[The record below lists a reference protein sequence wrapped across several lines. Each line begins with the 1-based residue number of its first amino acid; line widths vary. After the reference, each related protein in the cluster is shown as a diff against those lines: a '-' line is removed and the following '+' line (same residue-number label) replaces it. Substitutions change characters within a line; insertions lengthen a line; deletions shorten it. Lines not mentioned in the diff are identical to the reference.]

1 VLRAALRVNWKTL
14 GLERRMA
21 MFKRSTKSAKGFD
34 WAGLGWLFL
43 FFWYFSGITQLL
55 IQLSGTSGFSGFRQA
70 FFMSALWLAPM
81 LVFPRQTRVLAAVI
95 GVVLWACSMASLG
108 YFFVYQQEFS
118 QSVIFIMFE
127 SNISEAGEY
136 LTQYFAW
143 WIVLAFIAHTALAIF
158 LWTRVRPV
166 YLPRGQALLAATA
179 ILVAIVGYPLVKQIA
194 RSETL
199 ADGID
204 RFETRIEPAVP
215 WQMIV
220 AYRRYT
226 EQLDNMQGMLHSAS
240 QIPPLTNLKD
250 AAAGQPST
258 LVLVIGESTN
268 RQRMSLYGYPRATT
282 PELDKLRDQ
291 LAVFDNVITPRP
303 YTIEALQQVL
313 TFADEENPDLY
324 LKTPSIVSMMKQAGY
339 KTYWITNQQTMT
351 KRNTMLTTFSEQA
364 DEQVYL
370 NNNRNQNAR
379 QYDGDVLAPFSKAL
393 ADPAERKFIVV
404 HLLGTHMSYQYR
416 YPPSFDKFT
425 DREGVPAG
433 ISDDQL
439 PTYNSYDNAVLYND
453 FVVSSLI
460 KDYAKTDP
468 NGFLLYLS
476 DHGEDVFDS
485 AGHSTLGRNEGKPTA
500 PMYTIPFMAYA
511 SPKWRESHSWNFAG
525 DLQRPYSSSQLI
537 HTWADLAGLSSTEL
551 DRSKSLVSDSFKPR
565 PLLIG
570 DPYQR
575 QQKPLIDFSLIK
587 PKKAAATEV
596 VLQETP
602 AL

>member
-1 VLRAALRVNWKTL
+1 MAL
-14 GLERRMA
+14 
-21 MFKRSTKSAKGFD
+21 FKRGDTSAKGFD

-55 IQLSGTSGFSGFRQA
+55 ILLTDTSGFAGFRQA
-70 FFMSALWLAPM
+70 FIMSSIWLAPV
-81 LVFPRQTRVLAAVI
+81 LLFPARTRLLAALI
-95 GVVLWACSMASLG
+95 GIVLWACSMASLG
-108 YFFVYQQEFS
+108 YFFIYQQEFS

-127 SNISEAGEY
+127 SNPSEAGEY
-136 LTQYFAW
+136 MTQYFAW
-143 WIVLAFIAHTALAIF
+143 WIVLAFIAHTAFSVF
-158 LWTRVRPV
+158 LWTRLRPV
-166 YLPRGQALLAATA
+166 YMPRGRALVATTALL
-179 ILVAIVGYPLVKQIA
+179 VAVVGYPLVKQIA
-194 RSETL
+194 RSDSLRGGLE
-199 ADGID
+199 

-215 WQMIV
+215 WQMVV
-220 AYRRYT
+220 AYRRYL
-226 EQLDNMQGMLHSAS
+226 EQLDNMQGMLASAS
-240 QIPPLTNLKD
+240 KIAPLKNLKD
-250 AAAGQPST
+250 ASADLPAT

-268 RQRMSLYGYPRATT
+268 RQRMSLYGYPRQTT
-282 PELDKLRDQ
+282 PELDKLKDQ

-313 TFADEENPDLY
+313 TFADEENPELY
-324 LKTPSIVSMMKQAGY
+324 LTTPSVVSVMKQAGY

-379 QYDGDVLAPFSKAL
+379 QYDGDVLEPFNKAL
-393 ADPAERKFIVV
+393 ADKAPRKFIVV

-416 YPPSFDKFT
+416 YPPTFDKFT
-425 DREGVPAG
+425 DRQDVPAG
-433 ISDDQL
+433 VRDDQV

-485 AGHSTLGRNEGKPTA
+485 AGHNTLGRNESKPTA
-500 PMYTIPFMAYA
+500 PMYTIPFMAWA
-511 SPKWRESHSWNFAG
+511 SPKWRETHDWSFAG
-525 DLQRPYSSSQLI
+525 DLGRPYSSSQLI
-537 HTWADLAGLSSTEL
+537 HTWADLAGLSADEL
-551 DRSKSLVSDSFKPR
+551 DRSKSLVNDSFKPR

-570 DPYQR
+570 NPFER
-575 QQKPLIDFSLIK
+575 QSKALIDFSLMK
-587 PKKAAATEV
+587 PKPRTTQV
-596 VLQETP
+596 VQQ
-602 AL
+602 

>member
-1 VLRAALRVNWKTL
+1 
-14 GLERRMA
+14 MA
-21 MFKRSTKSAKGFD
+21 MFKRSTTSAKGFD

-70 FFMSALWLAPM
+70 FFLSAVWLAP
-81 LVFPRQTRVLAAVI
+81 LLIFPRRTRLLAALI
-95 GVVLWACSMASLG
+95 GVVLWACSLASLG
-108 YFFVYQQEFS
+108 YFFIYQQEFS

-143 WIVLAFIAHTALAIF
+143 WIVLAFIAHTAVAIF

-166 YLPRGQALLAATA
+166 YLPRAQALVAATA
-179 ILVAIVGYPLVKQIA
+179 ILVAIIGYPLVKQIA
-194 RSETL
+194 RSDTL
-199 ADGID
+199 EDAVD
-204 RFETRIEPAVP
+204 RFESRIEPAVP

-220 AYRRYT
+220 GYHRYT
-226 EQLDNMQGMLHSAS
+226 QQLDNMQDMLDSAS

-250 AAAGQPST
+250 NMAGQPST

-268 RQRMSLYGYPRATT
+268 RQRMSLYGYPRNTT

-324 LKTPSIVSMMKQAGY
+324 LKTPSVVSMMKQAGY

-379 QYDGDVLAPFSKAL
+379 QYDGDVLAPFAKAL

-416 YPPSFDKFT
+416 YPPTFEKFT
-425 DREGVPAG
+425 DRQGVPAG

-439 PTYNSYDNAVLYND
+439 PIYNSYDNAVLYND

-485 AGHSTLGRNEGKPTA
+485 AGHATLGRNEGKPTA

-511 SPKWRESHSWNFAG
+511 SPKWRESHDWKFAG

-537 HTWADLAGLSSTEL
+537 HTWADLAGLSFNEL
-551 DRSKSLVSDSFKPR
+551 DRSKSLVSDSFTPR

-570 DPYQR
+570 NPYQR
-575 QQKPLIDFSLIK
+575 AQKALIDFSLIK
-587 PKKAAATEV
+587 PKKASPADV
-596 VLQETP
+596 VLQDKP

>member
-1 VLRAALRVNWKTL
+1 MAL
-14 GLERRMA
+14 
-21 MFKRSTKSAKGFD
+21 FKRGDTSAKGFD

-55 IQLSGTSGFSGFRQA
+55 ILLTDTSGFAGFRQA
-70 FFMSALWLAPM
+70 FIMSSIWLAPV
-81 LVFPRQTRVLAAVI
+81 LLFPARTRLLAALI
-95 GVVLWACSMASLG
+95 GIVLWACSMASLG
-108 YFFVYQQEFS
+108 YFFIYQQEFS

-127 SNISEAGEY
+127 SNPSEAGEY
-136 LTQYFAW
+136 MTQYFAW
-143 WIVLAFIAHTALAIF
+143 WIVLAFIAHTAFSVF
-158 LWTRVRPV
+158 LWTRLRPV
-166 YLPRGQALLAATA
+166 YMPRGRALVATTALL
-179 ILVAIVGYPLVKQIA
+179 VAVVGYPLVKQIA
-194 RSETL
+194 RSDSLRGGLE
-199 ADGID
+199 

-215 WQMIV
+215 WQMVV
-220 AYRRYT
+220 AYRRYL
-226 EQLDNMQGMLHSAS
+226 EQLDNMQGMLASAS
-240 QIPPLTNLKD
+240 KIAPLKNLKD
-250 AAAGQPST
+250 ASADLPAT

-268 RQRMSLYGYPRATT
+268 RQRMSLYGYPRQTT
-282 PELDKLRDQ
+282 PELDKLKDQ

-313 TFADEENPDLY
+313 TFADEENPELY
-324 LKTPSIVSMMKQAGY
+324 LTTPSVVSVMKQAGY

-379 QYDGDVLAPFSKAL
+379 QYDGDVLEPFNKAL
-393 ADPAERKFIVV
+393 ADKAPRKFIVV

-416 YPPSFDKFT
+416 YPPTFDKFT
-425 DREGVPAG
+425 DRQGVPAG
-433 ISDDQL
+433 VRDDQV

-485 AGHSTLGRNEGKPTA
+485 AGHNTLGRNESKPTA
-500 PMYTIPFMAYA
+500 PMYTIPFMAWA
-511 SPKWRESHSWNFAG
+511 SPKWRETHDWSFAG
-525 DLQRPYSSSQLI
+525 DMSRPYSSSQLI
-537 HTWADLAGLSSTEL
+537 HTWADLAGLSADEL

-570 DPYQR
+570 NPFER
-575 QQKPLIDFSLIK
+575 QSKALIDFSLMK
-587 PKKAAATEV
+587 PKPRTTQV
-596 VLQETP
+596 VQQ
-602 AL
+602 

>member
-1 VLRAALRVNWKTL
+1 
-14 GLERRMA
+14 MA

-485 AGHSTLGRNEGKPTA
+485 TGHSTLGRNEGKPTA

-587 PKKAAATEV
+587 PKKAATTEV

>member
-14 GLERRMA
+14 GLERWMA

-143 WIVLAFIAHTALAIF
+143 WIVLAFIAHTALSIF

-425 DREGVPAG
+425 DREGVPAS

-587 PKKAAATEV
+587 PKKAATTEV

>member
-1 VLRAALRVNWKTL
+1 
-14 GLERRMA
+14 MA

-55 IQLSGTSGFSGFRQA
+55 IQLTGTSGFSGFRQA
-70 FFMSALWLAPM
+70 FFLSAFWLAPM
-81 LVFPRQTRVLAAVI
+81 LLFPRQTRVLAALI

-108 YFFVYQQEFS
+108 YFFIYQQEFS

-127 SNISEAGEY
+127 SNVSEAGEY
-136 LTQYFAW
+136 ATQYFAW
-143 WIVLAFIAHTALAIF
+143 WIVLAFIAHTALAVF
-158 LWTRVRPV
+158 LWTRLRPV
-166 YLPRGQALLAATA
+166 YLPRGQAILAATA
-179 ILVAIVGYPLVKQIA
+179 IVLAVVGYPLVKQIA
-194 RSETL
+194 TNPTMEL
-199 ADGID
+199 AIDG
-204 RFETRIEPAVP
+204 FESRVEPAVP

-226 EQLDNMQGMLHSAS
+226 EQLNSMQGMLNSAS
-240 QIPPLTNLKD
+240 QIPPLKNLKD
-250 AAAGQPST
+250 TMAGQPST

-268 RQRMSLYGYPRATT
+268 RQRMSLYGYPRNTT

-291 LAVFDNVITPRP
+291 LAVFNNVITPRP

-313 TFADEENPDLY
+313 TFADENNPDLY
-324 LKTPSIVSMMKQAGY
+324 LKTPSIVSVMKQAGY

-379 QYDGDVLAPFSKAL
+379 QYDGDVLEPFAKAM

-416 YPPSFDKFT
+416 YPPTFDKFT
-425 DREGVPAG
+425 DRQGVPAG
-433 ISDDQL
+433 ISDEQL
-439 PTYNSYDNAVLYND
+439 PIYNSYDNAVLYND

-460 KDYAKTDP
+460 KDYAKADP

-476 DHGEDVFDS
+476 DHGEDVYDS

-511 SPKWRESHSWNFAG
+511 SPKWRETHNWSFASS
-525 DLQRPYSSSQLI
+525 LQRPSSSSQLI
-537 HTWADLAGLSSTEL
+537 HTWADLAGLSFDEW
-551 DRSKSLVSDSFKPR
+551 DRSKSLVNDGFKAR
-565 PLLIG
+565 PLMIG
-570 DPYQR
+570 DPYIG
-575 QQKPLIDFSLIK
+575 QKKGLIDFSMLM
-587 PKKAAATEV
+587 PKKPAAAEV
-596 VLQETP
+596 VVK
-602 AL
+602 

>member
-1 VLRAALRVNWKTL
+1 V
-14 GLERRMA
+14 
-21 MFKRSTKSAKGFD
+21 
-34 WAGLGWLFL
+34 
-43 FFWYFSGITQLL
+43 
-55 IQLSGTSGFSGFRQA
+55 
-70 FFMSALWLAPM
+70 
-81 LVFPRQTRVLAAVI
+81 
-95 GVVLWACSMASLG
+95 
-108 YFFVYQQEFS
+108 
-118 QSVIFIMFE
+118 
-127 SNISEAGEY
+127 
-136 LTQYFAW
+136 
-143 WIVLAFIAHTALAIF
+143 AIF

-166 YLPRGQALLAATA
+166 YLPRGQALVAATA
-179 ILVAIVGYPLVKQIA
+179 ILVAIIGYPLVKQIA
-194 RSETL
+194 RSDTL
-199 ADGID
+199 DDAID
-204 RFETRIEPAVP
+204 RFESRIEPAVP

-226 EQLDNMQGMLHSAS
+226 EQLDNMQGMLDSAS
-240 QIPPLTNLKD
+240 QIAPLTNLKD
-250 AAAGQPST
+250 TMAGQPST

-268 RQRMSLYGYPRATT
+268 RQRMSLYGYPRNTT

-324 LKTPSIVSMMKQAGY
+324 LKTPSIVSVMKQAGY

-379 QYDGDVLAPFSKAL
+379 QYDGDVLEPFSKAL

-416 YPPSFDKFT
+416 YPPTFDKFT
-425 DREGVPAG
+425 DRQGVPAG

-439 PTYNSYDNAVLYND
+439 PIYNSYDNAVLYND

-485 AGHSTLGRNEGKPTA
+485 AGHATLGRNEGKPTA

-511 SPKWRESHSWNFAG
+511 SPKWRETHDWKFAG

-537 HTWADLAGLSSTEL
+537 HTWADLAGLSFNEL
-551 DRSKSLVSDSFKPR
+551 DRSKSVVSDSFTPR
-565 PLLIG
+565 PLMIG
-570 DPYQR
+570 NPYMR
-575 QQKPLIDFSLIK
+575 PQKALIDFSLIK
-587 PKKAAATEV
+587 PKKVNPTDV
-596 VLQETP
+596 VLQEPP